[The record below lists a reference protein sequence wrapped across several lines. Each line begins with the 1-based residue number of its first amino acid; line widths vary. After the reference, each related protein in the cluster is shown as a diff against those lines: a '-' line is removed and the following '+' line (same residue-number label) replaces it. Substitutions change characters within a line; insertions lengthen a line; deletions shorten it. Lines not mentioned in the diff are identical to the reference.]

1 MVFFGS
7 ILEGSVRMYMC
18 DVNFI
23 VEGDIVMICRV
34 DGIWSNINL
43 YCRCKNKLLKCILE
57 KKIN

>member
-7 ILEGSVRMYMC
+7 ILEGSVRIYMC

-23 VEGDIVMICRV
+23 VEGDMVMICRV

-43 YCRCKNKLLKCILE
+43 YCRCKKNY
-57 KKIN
+57 

>member
-43 YCRCKNKLLKCILE
+43 YCRCKKEIIE
-57 KKIN
+57 MYFRKKN